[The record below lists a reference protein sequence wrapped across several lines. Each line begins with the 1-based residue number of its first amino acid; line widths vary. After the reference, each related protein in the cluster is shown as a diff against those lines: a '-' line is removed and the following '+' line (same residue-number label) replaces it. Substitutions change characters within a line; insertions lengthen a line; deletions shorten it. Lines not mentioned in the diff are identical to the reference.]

1 MGGDPIGFSVL
12 ALCLCAL
19 LAGVLCVGAIGDGQ
33 ITAALGLGGVA
44 LVLGGCAYAIFWYLR
59 RIDYWD

>member
-1 MGGDPIGFSVL
+1 MEGDSIGFGVL
-12 ALCLCAL
+12 ALALCAL
-19 LAGVLCVGAIGDGQ
+19 LAGVLCVAAIGDGR

-59 RIDYWD
+59 RIDYWR